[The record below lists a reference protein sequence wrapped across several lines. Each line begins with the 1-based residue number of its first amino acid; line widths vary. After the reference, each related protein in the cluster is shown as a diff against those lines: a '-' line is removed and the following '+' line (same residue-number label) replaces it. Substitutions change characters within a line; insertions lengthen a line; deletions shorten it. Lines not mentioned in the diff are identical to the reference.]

1 MTVKDLVEVKAT
13 QHPTTFP
20 YLGLIALLGTQ
31 NSDPGEASHE
41 SPCCGRR
48 ATLSWGGCDVD
59 TTSVASHGEV
69 MTVLWSG
76 DDRGV
81 KEKGG
86 VFFCN
91 Y

>member
-1 MTVKDLVEVKAT
+1 MKVRAVGGA
-13 QHPTTFP
+13 PP
-20 YLGLIALLGTQ
+20 CLG
-31 NSDPGEASHE
+31 
-41 SPCCGRR
+41 
-48 ATLSWGGCDVD
+48 VD

-86 VFFCN
+86 RQLRGLLCN
-91 Y
+91 ASLGKAGSPNITVGSLASFSKYFDANSK